1 MGMATYHVYLHFGN
15 SNWFSKFRKQKS
27 QVTRILWLVAL
38 VTLIT
43 GIVAII
49 HWVTTFTHAP
59 IGGVHGKLGF
69 LMIILSIGH
78 IVKRIKFFKG
88 KKRMAPPSP
97 GKASLW
103 YADNAGRRH
112 ITVSARGLL
121 SSGKWGSGRKNPY
134 QARRKRTR
142 MNGRESQR
150 LHQRSRCLPVIG
162 VPPVPIGAMRSM
174 GVSACTVTFWRH
186 HRRQHG
192 RPHPLLPLSRWLL
205 YSIACIKTV
214 ICNSGYSNS
223 RCTNAQL
230 WDEYE
235 QEIRHNKALFQSKTH
250 SIHLVKWNICRILA

>member
-49 HWVTTFTHAP
+49 HWVTTFTHVP

-150 LHQRSRCLPVIG
+150 LHQRSRCLPRRCSA
-162 VPPVPIGAMRSM
+162 GA
-174 GVSACTVTFWRH
+174 
-186 HRRQHG
+186 HRRDAINGCQCLH
-192 RPHPLLPLSRWLL
+192 RHLLTASSPTARKTAPSLAAFAVIVIFDCL
-205 YSIACIKTV
+205 YQDCHMQQ
-214 ICNSGYSNS
+214 
-223 RCTNAQL
+223 RL
-230 WDEYE
+230 
-235 QEIRHNKALFQSKTH
+235 
-250 SIHLVKWNICRILA
+250 